1 MASPIKF
8 SFKTE
13 WFAFCVIIISLM
25 AGLFFYQNFPAQ
37 VPSHWNIKG
46 EVDGYSG
53 PFMAAFMLPLMMIGL
68 YIMFIFLPWLDP
80 KKDQYASFAST
91 YHKFKDLIIAFLA
104 ILFFMTGLNGLGY
117 QINIGFYT
125 PLMIGALFIIIG
137 FLLERVKMNWFM
149 GIRTP
154 WTMSSDTVWEKT
166 HKLSSRILAVAG
178 IMIAATALVP
188 VKFRLVLF
196 ILAVALI
203 VFSLPLY
210 SYILYVREKKQKTD
224 K

>member
-13 WFAFCVIIISLM
+13 WFVFCVIIISLM

-53 PFMAAFMLPLMMIGL
+53 PFMAAFMLPLMMIGM
-68 YIMFIFLPWLDP
+68 YIMFIFLPRLDP
-80 KKDQYASFAST
+80 KKDQYASFAGT

-117 QINIGFYT
+117 QINIGFYA
-125 PLMIGALFIIIG
+125 PLMVGALFIIIG
-137 FLLERVKMNWFM
+137 ILLERVKMNWFM

-154 WTMSSDTVWEKT
+154 WTMSSDAIWEKT
-166 HKLSSRILAVAG
+166 HKLSSWVLAVAG
-178 IMIAATALVP
+178 VLIAATVLVP
-188 VKFRLVLF
+188 VKLRLALF

-203 VFSLPLY
+203 VFSLPVY
-210 SYILYVREKKQKTD
+210 SYILYVREKKQTANK
-224 K
+224 